1 MWIFLLTILP
11 LIFTLHLTSDF
22 FGKKLTK
29 DSIFIYL
36 SAALVGLT
44 YIIINAL
51 SVFPKFEPFAHF
63 GKNFVHFFLFESF
76 LPLLGCLLIFI
87 IFSKNEI
94 EYCLE
99 NLFVF
104 FAGFLTFFLPYNIL
118 TNTNTLTFFL
128 LFVKPILF
136 VIMIISLRYVLLNL
150 ISMFRVSNPLYQ
162 VLNFLLLILVISFPA
177 IIESLWWC
185 AVSWIWIVFLFILN
199 CVNVIMLR
207 IYCAK

>member
-87 IFSKNEI
+87 IF
-94 EYCLE
+94 
-99 NLFVF
+99 
-104 FAGFLTFFLPYNIL
+104 
-118 TNTNTLTFFL
+118 
-128 LFVKPILF
+128 
-136 VIMIISLRYVLLNL
+136 
-150 ISMFRVSNPLYQ
+150 
-162 VLNFLLLILVISFPA
+162 
-177 IIESLWWC
+177 
-185 AVSWIWIVFLFILN
+185 
-199 CVNVIMLR
+199 
-207 IYCAK
+207 